1 MEYHL
6 HMLPSSSRQQAAI
19 RIVPPRPG
27 CLRRGGGR
35 KSSPGWTDQKLRT
48 NRRRFDQLRPHIQTG
63 VTVIY
68 PANATPDQLAAMN
81 ACNRNFCKEKGIPA
95 RAVWEGPGYHQHIA
109 LGIPYSAGLE
119 RLWRA
124 RLRKRSLA
132 VFGVEISPDAFLWKP
147 DIEPDK
153 IASYLSKTRKD
164 KRICVK
170 CPWPW
175 MTFAPC
181 WEVGFRFLVLN
192 GSCAAAKP
200 RKKRVTSPAL
210 KTPPHSI
217 SPSYTGKSEQ
227 TSERK
232 NEILPGGISPPQK
245 HQRAASRARPR
256 ASPIA
261 PSWHKAP
268 LAATARSGYPSPM
281 SVATLQ
287 QFGQSLPS
295 WLDLVRR
302 GETVAIVDGG
312 QEVARLVPPAEAPA
326 RVASPVRWPDFAA
339 RRRAVFGDVVLP
351 AGTAAALVNEDRG
364 A

>member
-6 HMLPSSSRQQAAI
+6 HAQPSSARQQAAI

-27 CLRRGGGR
+27 SLRRGGGR
-35 KSSPGWTDQKLRT
+35 KCSPGWTEQKRRT
-48 NRRRFDQLRPHIQTG
+48 NRRRFHQLRPHIQTG
-63 VTVIY
+63 VTIIY
-68 PANATPDQLAAMN
+68 PSNATPEQLAALN

-109 LGIPYSAGLE
+109 LGVAHSAELE
-119 RLWRA
+119 RLWLV
-124 RLRKRSLA
+124 RLRKRWLA
-132 VFGVEISPDAFLWKP
+132 VFSSEIGPNSFLWKP

-164 KRICVK
+164 GRICVK
-170 CPWPW
+170 APWSW
-175 MTFAPC
+175 MHFAPY
-181 WEVGFRFLVLN
+181 WEVGFRALAVGHLCN
-192 GSCAAAKP
+192 ASGIKRKP
-200 RKKRVTSPAL
+200 RKNGVAPGASSPAIHPL
-210 KTPPHSI
+210 SPTYTVRTPP
-217 SPSYTGKSEQ
+217 
-227 TSERK
+227 TSEKECVSRHHLDTPPRPSPAPSLDSCVSL
-232 NEILPGGISPPQK
+232 LPHVKP
-245 HQRAASRARPR
+245 AL
-256 ASPIA
+256 ASPR
-261 PSWHKAP
+261 
-268 LAATARSGYPSPM
+268 LTGYFRPM

-302 GETVAIVDGG
+302 GESVVIVDGG
-312 QEVARLVPPAEAPA
+312 QEVARLVPPTEAPA
-326 RVASPVRWPDFAA
+326 RSASPVRWPDFAA